1 MAMTFRNLRLAALF
15 TPQDPDLPLSMNRQL
30 FLLAW
35 PSLIENILQTAL
47 VFVDLVFVGQL
58 GPDAIAGVGLG
69 AQLAFL
75 LQVLFM
81 GLAVGNTALVARY
94 IGANDKT
101 EAQHVAK
108 QSLLIAAALSLFI
121 AVIGYYSSAPLIDA
135 MGATPE
141 VTKIG
146 GGFMSIVSLFAIAM
160 GIMFVGGGTL
170 RGSGDTF
177 TPMIIT
183 GIINVINIVLDYL
196 LIFGNFGFP
205 NMGPIGSAVATSI
218 SRVIGAALI
227 LYVLFRRGS
236 VLKLTAFGDWHF
248 HRDVVARIVNI
259 GGPTAVEQVVFQVG
273 FLVFAALAVGLG
285 TDDLA
290 AQQIAFNISNFSIL
304 PAFAFGVAAMTL
316 VGQNLGAKD
325 AARAESG
332 AYQALKSGMVWMVV
346 MGVGFFVWRGWLVG
360 LYTDDPQV
368 QKLGEMC
375 LTFIALAQPL
385 QCLSIVLAQALRG
398 AGDTRAT
405 LLYTFI
411 GIWVMRVGVGYLLG
425 IVLGMGLFGMWL
437 AWYGDFMARAA
448 LVFFRFRTGNWKT
461 IKV

>member
-1 MAMTFRNLRLAALF
+1 MALKNFLVNALF
-15 TPQDPDLPLSMNRQL
+15 RSRHSDEPLSMNRQL

-35 PSLIENILQTAL
+35 PSLVENILQTML

-69 AQLAFL
+69 AQLANL

-94 IGANDKT
+94 IGAKDKPAA
-101 EAQHVAK
+101 ESVAK
-108 QSLLIAAALSLFI
+108 QSLLITAVLSVLI
-121 AVIGYYSSAPLIDA
+121 AIIGYFFSTPLIDA

-141 VTKIG
+141 VTQIG
-146 GGFMSIVSLFAIAM
+146 SGFTNVIALFAIAL
-160 GIMFVGGGTL
+160 GIMFIGGGTL

-177 TPMIIT
+177 SPMIIT

-205 NMGPIGSAVATSI
+205 NMGPVGSAVATSI
-218 SRVIGAALI
+218 SRAIGAALI
-227 LYVLFRRGS
+227 LYILFRRGS
-236 VLKLTAFGDWHF
+236 VLKLKARGGWGF
-248 HRDVVARIVNI
+248 HRDVIGRIVNI
-259 GGPTAVEQVVFQVG
+259 GGPTALEQVIFQLG
-273 FLVFAALAVGLG
+273 FLTFTAIAVGIG

-290 AQQIAFNISNFSIL
+290 AQQIAFNISNFSTL
-304 PAFAFGVAAMTL
+304 PAFAFGVAALTL
-316 VGQNLGAKD
+316 VGQNMGAKNV
-325 AARAESG
+325 ARAEAS
-332 AYQALKSGMVWMVV
+332 AYQSLKSGMVWMLL
-346 MGVGFFVWRGWLVG
+346 MGVGFFVWRSWLVG

-368 QKLGEMC
+368 QRLGEMC

-385 QCLSIVLAQALRG
+385 QCLAIVLGQALRG

-411 GIWVMRVGVGYLLG
+411 GIWVVRVGVGYILG
-425 IVLGMGLFGMWL
+425 IVLGMGLFGMWI
-437 AWYGDFMARAA
+437 AWYADFVARAA
-448 LVFFRFRTGNWKT
+448 LAVLRFRAGKWKL